1 MLGNKTNAAKTL
13 LRSKTGRKAAAKS
26 AKGMFRVGRSDSGQ
40 AAGKVGAKGLGR
52 LARGAAK
59 VKAGKEAGRLGTKVG
74 GKNSAK
80 AGAKGLAK
88 AGRGAGKY
96 AAKKGKREV
105 RVAEKNLSNSGGS
118 GGSRLLK
125 FGLLV
130 AAGLSIGAFVG
141 RLMANQE
148 TEQGESST
156 GTGASD
162 QNGSS
167 SSSSSSSSTSSSE
180 SSGATTAT
188 NEEDLPRGHSDP
200 SSGPLIGTDHE
211 GDIEG
216 VTEDHQEVEN
226 RIRTSIGEDER
237 TRAMPRPNIEV
248 NGGVAELRGVVPS
261 EEVKEAAGE
270 IAAET
275 EGVSEVRNL
284 IEVNSEDS

>member
-1 MLGNKTNAAKTL
+1 MLGSRTNAAKTL
-13 LRSKTGRKAAAKS
+13 LRSKTGRKAAAKG

-105 RVAEKNLSNSGGS
+105 RIAEKNLNNSGGS

-130 AAGLSIGAFVG
+130 AAGLSIGALVG

-148 TEQGESST
+148 TEQDESST

-167 SSSSSSSSTSSSE
+167 STSSASSSG
-180 SSGATTAT
+180 SSGSATAT

>member
-1 MLGNKTNAAKTL
+1 MLGRKANVAKTV
-13 LRSKTGRKAAAKS
+13 LRSKTGRKAAAQG
-26 AKGMFRVGRSDSGQ
+26 AKGAFKFGRSDSGQ
-40 AAGKVGAKGLGR
+40 AAGKVGVKGLGR

-59 VKAGKEAGRLGTKVG
+59 AKTGKEAGRVG
-74 GKNSAK
+74 GR
-80 AGAKGLAK
+80 AGAKSLAK
-88 AGRGAGKY
+88 AGRGASKY
-96 AAKKGKREV
+96 AAKRGKREV
-105 RVAEKNLSNSGGS
+105 KIAEKNLNSGGS

-125 FGLLV
+125 FGLLIV
-130 AAGLSIGAFVG
+130 AGLSIGALVG

-148 TEQGESST
+148 SEQQESSDT
-156 GTGASD
+156 GTSG

-167 SSSSSSSSTSSSE
+167 STGSSEETSGGTSSSSS
-180 SSGATTAT
+180 T

-211 GDIEG
+211 DDIEG

-261 EEVKEAAGE
+261 DEVKEAAGE

-284 IEVNSEDS
+284 MEVNSED

>member
-1 MLGNKTNAAKTL
+1 MLGNKTDAAKTL
-13 LRSKTGRKAAAKS
+13 LRSRTGRKAAAKS

-59 VKAGKEAGRLGTKVG
+59 VKAGKEAGRMGTKVG
-74 GKNSAK
+74 GKTSAK

-105 RVAEKNLSNSGGS
+105 RVAEKNLSSSGGS

-130 AAGLSIGAFVG
+130 IAGLSLGALVG
-141 RLMANQE
+141 RLMASQE
-148 TEQGESST
+148 TDQGESST
-156 GTGASD
+156 GSGTSD
-162 QNGSS
+162 QNG
-167 SSSSSSSSTSSSE
+167 SSSSTSSSE
-180 SSGATTAT
+180 SSAGSATS
-188 NEEDLPRGHSDP
+188 EEDLPRGHSDP

-226 RIRTSIGEDER
+226 RIRTRIGEDER

-261 EEVKEAAGE
+261 DEVKEAAGE

-284 IEVNSEDS
+284 MEVNSEDS